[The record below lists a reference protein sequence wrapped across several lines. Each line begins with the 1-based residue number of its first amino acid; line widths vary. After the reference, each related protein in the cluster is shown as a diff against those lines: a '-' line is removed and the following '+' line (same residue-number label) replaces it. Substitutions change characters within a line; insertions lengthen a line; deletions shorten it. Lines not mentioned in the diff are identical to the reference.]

1 MKKAKKH
8 WLEKNHEDGFV
19 FFDYVDTIHERWL
32 DIKGREMWIHGVDT
46 WDSSE
51 YGEPGVEYMMATKVI
66 KNLHV
71 LKNISR
77 TEPITIHLHTC
88 GGFVE
93 EGLAIYDAI
102 KLMPYKVK
110 MISYTHARSMSSII
124 LQAADERILLPNS
137 YYMFHDGEMYT
148 GGTKKQVVS
157 SVEFWEKQDGSMME
171 IYIDTLKYRGKKY
184 SGWSRDKIKQMLRE
198 HMDKKED
205 VYLTAQQAVEWG
217 LADKI
222 LRGF

>member
-1 MKKAKKH
+1 
-8 WLEKNHEDGFV
+8 
-19 FFDYVDTIHERWL
+19 
-32 DIKGREMWIHGVDT
+32 MWIHGVDT